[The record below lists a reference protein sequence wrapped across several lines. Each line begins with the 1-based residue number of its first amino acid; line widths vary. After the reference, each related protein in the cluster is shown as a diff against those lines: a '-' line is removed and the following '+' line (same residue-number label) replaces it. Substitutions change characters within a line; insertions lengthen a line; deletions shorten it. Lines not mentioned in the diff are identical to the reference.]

1 MSAYAAP
8 ELVSCGRACQATDAY
23 AFGVLLWELAHGR
36 PVSELLAAEAAE
48 GAGVRA
54 WLTRQRAAAA
64 AAGEGGAEAGAGPEA
79 LPPELLV
86 WPEQVPPGYV
96 ALAEACLRGRPGERP
111 GFGEVCER
119 LEGILLGDVRG
130 GGVLGA

>member
-1 MSAYAAP
+1 MYTAP
-8 ELVSCGRACQATDAY
+8 ELVWCGRASPATDAY

-36 PVSELLAAEAAE
+36 PVPELLAAGAAE
-48 GAGVRA
+48 GATLRA

-64 AAGEGGAEAGAGPEA
+64 GEGGAAAGADAES
-79 LPPELLV
+79 LPAELLV

-119 LEGILLGDVRG
+119 LEGILLG
-130 GGVLGA
+130 AM